1 MSITH
6 QKANEKE
13 TFRSPSMTKLLITIL
28 KGLYILPHT
37 NFRQNPY
44 NARSPDHS
52 SQSGLQNKKG
62 SYLLSHIALQYHR
75 RNRA

>member
-1 MSITH
+1 MLDLVPNTRLT
-6 QKANEKE
+6 E
-13 TFRSPSMTKLLITIL
+13 
-28 KGLYILPHT
+28 LYIFPDT

-52 SQSGLQNKKG
+52 SQSGLQSKKG